1 MQKSNSNENI
11 SHKSERP
18 FVFINAAMSA
28 DGKIAT
34 IKRRQTRISG
44 SLDFDRMDELRATS
58 DAIMVGIGTVLSDN
72 PSLTVKSKER
82 REKRRST
89 GFEENPARIV
99 VDSMAR
105 TPIDADIFKK
115 GDGKRIIAVCK
126 NAPQENVSQL
136 SKLAEIICTGQ
147 RRVDLV
153 ELLIELNKRGIKK
166 LMVEGGATLNWG
178 LISEG
183 LVDEIYTFIGN
194 IILGGKSAPTL
205 VDGEGFVS
213 DFCKLNLLSCEILEE
228 GVIVKWK
235 VQQ

>member
-1 MQKSNSNENI
+1 MANPLMEKNPDRSV
-11 SHKSERP
+11 RP

-34 IKRRQTRISG
+34 INRRQTRISG

-58 DAIMVGIGTVLSDN
+58 DAVMVGIGTVLSDN
-72 PSLTVKSKER
+72 PSLTVKSTERKER
-82 REKRRST
+82 RLSA
-89 GFEENPARIV
+89 GYEENPARIV

-115 GDGKRIIAVCK
+115 GEGKRIIAVCE
-126 NAPQENVSQL
+126 NAPEENIQEL
-136 SKLAEIICTGQ
+136 SKIAEIICIGQ
-147 RRVDLV
+147 KRIDLTK
-153 ELLIELNKRGIKK
+153 LLIELKNRGIKT

-178 LISEG
+178 LICEG

-194 IILGGKSAPTL
+194 VILGGRSAPTL

-213 DFCKLNLLSCEILEE
+213 GFSKLSLISCERLEE
-228 GVIVKWK
+228 GVLILWK
-235 VQQ
+235 VQH

>member
-1 MQKSNSNENI
+1 MANPLMEKNQNLSV
-11 SHKSERP
+11 RP
-18 FVFINAAMSA
+18 FVFINSAMSA

-82 REKRRST
+82 KERRLSM
-89 GFEENPARIV
+89 GLEENPARIV
-99 VDSMAR
+99 VDSVAR

-115 GDGKRIIAVCK
+115 GKGKRIIAVCE
-126 NAPQENVSQL
+126 NAPEENIQEL
-136 SKLAEIICTGQ
+136 SKIAEIICTGQ
-147 RRVDLV
+147 KRVDLNK
-153 ELLIELNKRGIKK
+153 LLIELKNRGIKT

-178 LISEG
+178 LICEG

-194 IILGGKSAPTL
+194 MILGGKSAPTL

-213 DFCKLNLLSCEILEE
+213 DFCKLSLISCERLEE
-228 GVIVKWK
+228 GVLIMWK

>member
-1 MQKSNSNENI
+1 MANPLMQKNPDRSV
-11 SHKSERP
+11 RP

-34 IKRRQTRISG
+34 IKRKQTRISG

-82 REKRRST
+82 KERRLSM
-89 GFEENPARIV
+89 GLEENPARIV

-115 GDGKRIIAVCK
+115 GEGKRIIAVCESAPDK
-126 NAPQENVSQL
+126 NIQEL

-147 RRVDLV
+147 KRVDLTK
-153 ELLIELNKRGIKK
+153 LLIELKNRGIKT

-178 LISEG
+178 FICEG
-183 LVDEIYTFIGN
+183 LVDELYTFIGN
-194 IILGGKSAPTL
+194 MIIGGKSAPTL
-205 VDGEGFVS
+205 VDGEGFES
-213 DFCKLNLLSCEILEE
+213 GFSKLSIISCEIMEE
-228 GVIVKWK
+228 GIIIKWK

>member
-1 MQKSNSNENI
+1 MNNNI
-11 SHKSERP
+11 SHKSARP

-82 REKRRST
+82 KERRLSM

-105 TPIDADIFKK
+105 TPVDADIFKK
-115 GDGKRIIAVCK
+115 GEGKKIIAVCE
-126 NAPQENVSQL
+126 NAPEKNVSEL
-136 SKLAEIICTGQ
+136 SKLSEIICVGQ
-147 RRVDLV
+147 KSVDLAKF
-153 ELLIELNKRGIKK
+153 LIELKNRGIKK

-178 LISEG
+178 LICEG

-194 IILGGKSAPTL
+194 MILGGKSAPTL

-213 DFCKLNLLSCEILEE
+213 DFCKLSIVSCEILEE
-228 GVIVKWK
+228 GVLIKWK
-235 VQQ
+235 VNSNL